1 MREEIYIIIQ
11 PGIMEQTVYVFSEM
25 LETIPLT
32 LTSPMGSLADTILSA
47 AQKYNICNI
56 KIKGTQAYNQ
66 KIKEDILMKQN
77 IYFANA
83 DLIIDL
89 I

>member
-1 MREEIYIIIQ
+1 MREEIYVIIQ
-11 PGIMEQTVYVFSEM
+11 PGVIEQTVYIFSEM
-25 LETIPLT
+25 LETLPLT
-32 LTSPMGSLADTILSA
+32 LTSPMYSLADTILSA
-47 AQKYNICNI
+47 AQKYNIYNI

-83 DLIIDL
+83 DLRIDL